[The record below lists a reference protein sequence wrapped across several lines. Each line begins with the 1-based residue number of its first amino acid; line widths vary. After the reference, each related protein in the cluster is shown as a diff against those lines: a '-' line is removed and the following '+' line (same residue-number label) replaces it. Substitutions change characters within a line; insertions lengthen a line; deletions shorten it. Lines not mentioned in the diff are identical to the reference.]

1 MVIFWCISRTLTFS
15 HCLRNG
21 LAIWMN
27 DLGSRWSVRSLW
39 SSFMFFR
46 QSAVLACN
54 CLYHS
59 ESTLT
64 FHISVFNSFLTV
76 LECPGENGDWGHH
89 RKLPHRKLPCPKR
102 TRLVGADPPGCI
114 QSGGKLT
121 VHECALLCHL
131 HWHRAKL
138 QRDGGCFVLML
149 LQTWSLQ
156 PCCWGA
162 WAKIETREL
171 VHNKNKYAYCIFPD
185 LYLVCY
191 FSGLRCKLVPVMY
204 TLYAISISLGTRKW
218 NHYWILN
225 QLSYVLN
232 IWWILQAVS
241 KLHQSFC
248 LLSCH

>member
-1 MVIFWCISRTLTFS
+1 MDSKNLIGNERKYSLAFSLKSRQADLSYYKIYIVVIRNTVLTLVVFWCINRTLTFS

-27 DLGSRWSVRSLW
+27 DLGIWWSVRSLW
-39 SSFMFFR
+39 SSFMFFS

-76 LECPGENGDWGHH
+76 LECPGESGDWGHH
-89 RKLPHRKLPCPKR
+89 RKLPHRNLPCPKR

-131 HWHRAKL
+131 HWHCAKL
-138 QRDGGCFVLML
+138 QRDGGYFVLML

-156 PCCWGA
+156 LCCWGA

-171 VHNKNKYAYCIFPD
+171 VHNKKKNMHIAFFQVYI
-185 LYLVCY
+185 
-191 FSGLRCKLVPVMY
+191 
-204 TLYAISISLGTRKW
+204 
-218 NHYWILN
+218 
-225 QLSYVLN
+225 
-232 IWWILQAVS
+232 
-241 KLHQSFC
+241 
-248 LLSCH
+248 